1 MSRQEG
7 LSRIWRNGWTRLQNT
22 FKEANLS
29 MRWLGRRSTSPHV
42 WYRKRSPETGLRVRE
57 CLTLRMRLS
66 MGQPPQANWPSD
78 LEVPHTSFDE
88 IIVNSSRE
96 TRKLV
101 SNFALEQLKDQASS
115 AWGRTFGNP
124 PKNIDELE
132 KEVGKDKCTLMTT
145 MSGEVERLAA
155 VAAIELRRPNGT
167 VLMQLGS
174 WDSTKGLQVACKLPG
189 TKQEVGE
196 SAFDALLRLLK
207 KDLLPFSNIIDLSE
221 ATAFNEV
228 EWSRSEKYSLRTKYL
243 RTIFQVQVNEEIDEA
258 QLRVMRLQLE
268 GRPKK
273 RRASRFMMLPH
284 KSRSFDFGQTRDFGP
299 EVDETDAFFVE
310 SHDLIG
316 LPHGDHQKLMI
327 CGWLHDE
334 EADRFKGSPEGQA
347 TLLRCL
353 SKIHVDELVI
363 SGAKERP
370 KGPNRLAPSFLTSG
384 RNAKTDFPED
394 YEAYFADDVDVCKN
408 FAFPKVKLI
417 CEPWRPPLRCC
428 ILATRKT
435 AMVFQEQCYMLG
447 CFFPVDEIELGFAE
461 LSTALP
467 FPEREELSHGPPAG
481 WFEAAFHQ
489 LPNAMVILNDIGEVM
504 AQNQLASDLG
514 EGQSL
519 VIQMCLDMV
528 KSTQLVDPS
537 VKYWNMRK
545 RDVLVGSSAGTAI
558 RIWLWR
564 FLIGEEKGRLGIC
577 WKPIESNIMECV
589 QRAAEKEACN
599 QCLAP
604 PSNETRDL
612 ILPEDHA
619 GDLQVEAIDVH
630 DVQSCRTSRSR
641 VMTDHDFFPVRP
653 SVRDAL
659 KPTSPEDMDSLP
671 EDETQ

>member
-363 SGAKERP
+363 SGAKE
-370 KGPNRLAPSFLTSG
+370 
-384 RNAKTDFPED
+384 
-394 YEAYFADDVDVCKN
+394 
-408 FAFPKVKLI
+408 
-417 CEPWRPPLRCC
+417 
-428 ILATRKT
+428 
-435 AMVFQEQCYMLG
+435 
-447 CFFPVDEIELGFAE
+447 
-461 LSTALP
+461 
-467 FPEREELSHGPPAG
+467 
-481 WFEAAFHQ
+481 
-489 LPNAMVILNDIGEVM
+489 
-504 AQNQLASDLG
+504 
-514 EGQSL
+514 
-519 VIQMCLDMV
+519 
-528 KSTQLVDPS
+528 
-537 VKYWNMRK
+537 
-545 RDVLVGSSAGTAI
+545 
-558 RIWLWR
+558 
-564 FLIGEEKGRLGIC
+564 
-577 WKPIESNIMECV
+577 
-589 QRAAEKEACN
+589 ACN